1 METNRII
8 QAILVSYSSDQI
20 YVEDELEKTINNS
33 TISLEIKVE
42 KVKIL
47 LDKLTKIEKS
57 VAKLQSML
65 SPKNN
70 NEEKTK

>member
-1 METNRII
+1 METNRTI

-47 LDKLTKIEKS
+47 LDKLTKIEQS